1 MYRGVSRKSGA
12 PLVLPVADTHVA
24 AGGAG
29 ARVSLTRMTNS
40 DSDTPLELPPGGASA
55 LSRRDFVSLVG
66 WSAAGFVMTGGVV
79 ACGNKGIS
87 TPPGTETGGAAG
99 LVLDLQGVP
108 QAGFGQLILMYPS
121 GHHTGQRVTPDAGGR
136 FRFDGLTPGEY
147 QIRFNA
153 SGQAIIPEPYQHPIK
168 FAVRAGET
176 ADVPVRIQRGNFGQN
191 QVEIYCGD
199 DFFQLQPDG
208 QENGEVTVRLGTV
221 VCWYNVGQKV
231 HTVTGGPW
239 NDSGDMQRTQSY
251 IWVASQTGLFPYRCK
266 YNQPVMQAVLRV
278 EA

>member
-1 MYRGVSRKSGA
+1 MKN
-12 PLVLPVADTHVA
+12 PLIRESLMMA
-24 AGGAG
+24 AGA
-29 ARVSLTRMTNS
+29 A
-40 DSDTPLELPPGGASA
+40 A
-55 LSRRDFVSLVG
+55 LSRRDFVNLVG
-66 WSAAGFVMTGGVV
+66 RSAAGLIVAGGAT
-79 ACGNKGIS
+79 ACGGAG
-87 TPPGTETGGAAG
+87 TTEPPANEAGAASG
-99 LVLDLQGVP
+99 LVLDLQDVP

-121 GHHTGQRVTPDAGGR
+121 GHHTGSRATPDAQGR
-136 FRFDGLTPGEY
+136 FRFENLPAGDY

-153 SGQAIIPEPYQHPIK
+153 NGQAIIPEPYQHPIK
-168 FAVRAGET
+168 FSVRSGET
-176 ADVPVRIQRGNFGQN
+176 TDVPVRIQRGSFSQN

-208 QENGEVTVRLGTV
+208 QENGEVIVRLGTV

-251 IWVASQTGLFPYRCK
+251 IWVASQTGTFPYRCK
-266 YNQPVMQAVLRV
+266 YNQPAMQAVLKV

>member
-1 MYRGVSRKSGA
+1 MMKLFLDGKDPVMTDGAALLSRRRFVALVGRG
-12 PLVLPVADTHVA
+12 A
-24 AGGAG
+24 AGLIVA
-29 ARVSLTRMTNS
+29 
-40 DSDTPLELPPGGASA
+40 GGASA
-55 LSRRDFVSLVG
+55 CG
-66 WSAAGFVMTGGVV
+66 SAGT
-79 ACGNKGIS
+79 
-87 TPPGTETGGAAG
+87 TEPPPTEPGSASG

-121 GHHTGQRVTPDAGGR
+121 GHHTGSRATPDAGGR
-136 FRFDGLTPGEY
+136 FRFDNLTAGDY

-153 SGQAIIPEPYQHPIK
+153 NGQAIIPEPYQHPIK
-168 FAVRAGET
+168 FSVRPGET
-176 ADVPVRIQRGNFGQN
+176 TDVPVRIQRGNFGQN

-231 HTVTGGPW
+231 HTITGGPW

-251 IWVASQTGLFPYRCK
+251 IWVASQTGTFPYRCK
-266 YNQPVMQAVLRV
+266 YNQPTMQAVLKV